1 MISVMQGL
9 FVGKWNESFP
19 RTILTIFRASRN
31 FNDRP
36 GFTNWCSSY
45 WHAYC
50 ISGNSFAARSAP
62 QNPPNW
68 AKPPAT
74 RATQTGSASATCRA
88 VALPN
93 ERQKLKHY
101 MEVSRSSTTA
111 DYFLLCSGR
120 ISCNTLKTRRQTKS
134 SSQLWESMRLLRK
147 SIGYATLGVGLAGVT
162 VSLMYGPE
170 ELKRKVTSNGLVR
183 VARAARTVSAYV

>member
-19 RTILTIFRASRN
+19 RTILTIFRAPRN

-74 RATQTGSASATCRA
+74 RATQTGSALATCRA

-101 MEVSRSSTTA
+101 MEVSWSSTTA

-120 ISCNTLKTRRQTKS
+120 ISCYTLKTRRQTKIKQS
-134 SSQLWESMRLLRK
+134 TVRIDEAVKKINRLCNTR
-147 SIGYATLGVGLAGVT
+147 SR
-162 VSLMYGPE
+162 VS
-170 ELKRKVTSNGLVR
+170 RCNGFSCVWTRR
-183 VARAARTVSAYV
+183 VKT